1 MLSPTAHGRAA
12 GSAKWS
18 SITTCTFSEPNRESS
33 TRWSPIGSGAAISK
47 WPDMRLANKVVLITG
62 GGSGIGKASC
72 LLFAKEGAKVVV
84 VDLKKETAEATAAEI
99 RDGGGDARAFAADV
113 SKSKEAEGMVRF
125 AEES

>member
-33 TRWSPIGSGAAISK
+33 TRWSPTGNAGAISR

-84 VDLKKETAEATAAEI
+84 VDLKKETAEATAKQIGENARPFGADISKAKDAE
-99 RDGGGDARAFAADV
+99 A
-113 SKSKEAEGMVRF
+113 M
-125 AEES
+125 